1 MLQQKSVGARLTPEV
16 MLLCL
21 VTNVLLCLH
30 NTVHASQKK
39 KKIRDSLCIKYM
51 NISFLQCNFTHWI
64 EVAYYGIHF
73 ANREDIVIAVWY
85 KVAEI
90 STSRRCQWC
99 SLPLPSLIMNHK
111 QGQGLICMLL
121 TECRSSL
128 SCTLW
133 YNNHD
138 SKCMWFACCLS
149 VAALHLYPHLMVN
162 LTGTWYLLSNVY
174 APLSVLPHCCKKK
187 IIATDILSD
196 PCIWSGLA

>member
-1 MLQQKSVGARLTPEV
+1 MLGKVAEKRDHDPSVFLGHFVKVKAVCEISSWNLIVLGHRMLQQKSVGARLTPEV

-128 SCTLW
+128 SCTL
-133 YNNHD
+133 
-138 SKCMWFACCLS
+138 
-149 VAALHLYPHLMVN
+149 
-162 LTGTWYLLSNVY
+162 
-174 APLSVLPHCCKKK
+174 
-187 IIATDILSD
+187 
-196 PCIWSGLA
+196 